1 MTMKKLNFLS
11 LLFIA
16 ITIVSCRNTT
26 TKNTTTNV
34 VPSNEEIQKAGET
47 NNEML
52 RLTTMELTDKKWL
65 EIKSGYDKLMK
76 AQNEI
81 MDGEY
86 YEGSLYINLSGIA
99 TPDDVS
105 LGGMIVYYKLKEQD
119 YRFLPDNEYAER
131 IKYVFGIDLNAP
143 DALDKNKLKN
153 HEDYIVALNPSPDMD
168 SKGNIQDKEF
178 YPYRNHLYFFKK
190 FNICVVQMPSALLL
204 EIDKNTDKDH
214 INVYKNPFDYHWN
227 NYVLNDNKA
236 SLTWLLSNGKEMEVK
251 DLLFCFGYDKDA
263 KLNKLILD
271 SISNNANDGYSVE
284 SLEQAFAGRDL
295 NGKLQIH
302 ENLLKFIQENPTNDY
317 VKMLDIYGNYC
328 LGERTGRKFTRDES
342 FKIAAYITY
351 YLKLIDL
358 ENHKRSGSDKYL
370 IINDML
376 FRTIG
381 ALEDEEGNQRD
392 DEGGD
397 SKFLKEIIK
406 NDYYNLPNF
415 KEMVHGLVNDYRN
428 IGYSSEEAD

>member
-1 MTMKKLNFLS
+1 MKKLNFLS

-178 YPYRNHLYFFKK
+178 YPYRNHLY
-190 FNICVVQMPSALLL
+190 
-204 EIDKNTDKDH
+204 
-214 INVYKNPFDYHWN
+214 Y
-227 NYVLNDNKA
+227 
-236 SLTWLLSNGKEMEVK
+236 
-251 DLLFCFGYDKDA
+251 
-263 KLNKLILD
+263 
-271 SISNNANDGYSVE
+271 
-284 SLEQAFAGRDL
+284 
-295 NGKLQIH
+295 
-302 ENLLKFIQENPTNDY
+302 
-317 VKMLDIYGNYC
+317 
-328 LGERTGRKFTRDES
+328 
-342 FKIAAYITY
+342 
-351 YLKLIDL
+351 
-358 ENHKRSGSDKYL
+358 
-370 IINDML
+370 
-376 FRTIG
+376 
-381 ALEDEEGNQRD
+381 
-392 DEGGD
+392 
-397 SKFLKEIIK
+397 
-406 NDYYNLPNF
+406 
-415 KEMVHGLVNDYRN
+415 
-428 IGYSSEEAD
+428 

>member
-1 MTMKKLNFLS
+1 MKKLNLLS

-16 ITIVSCRNTT
+16 STIVGCHNTT
-26 TKNTTTNV
+26 TKNTTTDAGS
-34 VPSNEEIQKAGET
+34 SNEETQEAVET
-47 NNEML
+47 NNETL
-52 RLTTMELTDKKWL
+52 RLTTMKLTDKKWQ
-65 EIKSGYDKLMK
+65 EIKSGYDKLTK

-105 LGGMIVYYKLKEQD
+105 LGGMIVYYKLKEQN
-119 YRFLPDNEYAER
+119 YRFLPDNEYAE
-131 IKYVFGIDLNAP
+131 D
-143 DALDKNKLKN
+143 
-153 HEDYIVALNPSPDMD
+153 
-168 SKGNIQDKEF
+168 NIQDKEF

-190 FNICVVQMPSALLL
+190 FNICVMQMPSALLL

-214 INVYKNPFDYHWN
+214 INVYKSAFDYHWN
-227 NYVLNDNKA
+227 NYILNDNKA
-236 SLTWLLSNGKEMEVK
+236 SLAWLVSNGKEMEVK

-271 SISNNANDGYSVE
+271 SISNNANDRYSIE
-284 SLEQAFAGRDL
+284 SLEQVFAGRDL

-328 LGERTGRKFTRDES
+328 LGEKTDCKFTRDES

-358 ENHKRSGSDKYL
+358 ENDKRSGSDEYL

-376 FRTIG
+376 FRIIG
-381 ALEDEEGNQRD
+381 ALEDKEGNQRD
-392 DEGGD
+392 DEGED

-415 KEMVHGLVNDYRN
+415 KEMVYGLVNDYRN
-428 IGYSSEEAD
+428 IGYSSEAVD

>member
-1 MTMKKLNFLS
+1 MKKQNFLS

-34 VPSNEEIQKAGET
+34 APSNEEIQKAGET

-52 RLTTMELTDKKWL
+52 RLTTMKLTDKKWL
-65 EIKSGYDKLMK
+65 EIKSGYNKLMK

-143 DALDKNKLKN
+143 DTLDKNKLKN
-153 HEDYIVALNPSPDMD
+153 HEDYIVALNSSPDMD
-168 SKGNIQDKEF
+168 SKDNIQDKEF

-214 INVYKNPFDYHWN
+214 INVYKNSFDYHWN

-284 SLEQAFAGRDL
+284 SLEQTFAGRDL

-328 LGERTGRKFTRDES
+328 LGERTDRKFTRDES
-342 FKIAAYITY
+342 FKIPHI
-351 YLKLIDL
+351 L
-358 ENHKRSGSDKYL
+358 L
-370 IINDML
+370 II
-376 FRTIG
+376 
-381 ALEDEEGNQRD
+381 
-392 DEGGD
+392 
-397 SKFLKEIIK
+397 
-406 NDYYNLPNF
+406 
-415 KEMVHGLVNDYRN
+415 
-428 IGYSSEEAD
+428 

>member
-26 TKNTTTNV
+26 TKNTTINV

-143 DALDKNKLKN
+143 DALDKNKLKKATYKTKSSI
-153 HEDYIVALNPSPDMD
+153 HTGIICIF
-168 SKGNIQDKEF
+168 SKN
-178 YPYRNHLYFFKK
+178 
-190 FNICVVQMPSALLL
+190 
-204 EIDKNTDKDH
+204 
-214 INVYKNPFDYHWN
+214 
-227 NYVLNDNKA
+227 
-236 SLTWLLSNGKEMEVK
+236 
-251 DLLFCFGYDKDA
+251 
-263 KLNKLILD
+263 
-271 SISNNANDGYSVE
+271 SISV
-284 SLEQAFAGRDL
+284 LC
-295 NGKLQIH
+295 KC
-302 ENLLKFIQENPTNDY
+302 LLP
-317 VKMLDIYGNYC
+317 
-328 LGERTGRKFTRDES
+328 
-342 FKIAAYITY
+342 Y
-351 YLKLIDL
+351 YWK
-358 ENHKRSGSDKYL
+358 
-370 IINDML
+370 
-376 FRTIG
+376 
-381 ALEDEEGNQRD
+381 
-392 DEGGD
+392 
-397 SKFLKEIIK
+397 
-406 NDYYNLPNF
+406 
-415 KEMVHGLVNDYRN
+415 
-428 IGYSSEEAD
+428 